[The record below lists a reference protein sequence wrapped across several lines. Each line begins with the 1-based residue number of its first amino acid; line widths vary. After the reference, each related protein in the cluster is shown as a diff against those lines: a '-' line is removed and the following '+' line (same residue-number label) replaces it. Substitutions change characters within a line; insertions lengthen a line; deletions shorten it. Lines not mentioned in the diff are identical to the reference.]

1 MNMGRLS
8 EQMIRE
14 RAHALW
20 EAEGRPA
27 DRAHDHWVQAERDCG
42 ENGSDHEPTAAIIS
56 QQQAD
61 GIDGGDLQGTAS
73 PSGKIRGAAARA
85 KGKDSKSD

>member
-1 MNMGRLS
+1 MSRS
-8 EQMIRE
+8 DEHAVRE

-27 DRAHDHWVQAERDCG
+27 DRADDHWLQAEQDLGLAGSNG
-42 ENGSDHEPTAAIIS
+42 EPSVAALS

-61 GIDGGDLQGTAS
+61 GIDGGDLQGEATSKATGRG
-73 PSGKIRGAAARA
+73 PAIRRKGADLSSA
-85 KGKDSKSD
+85 